1 MVNRPHI
8 HDSKYFSRLAQWDS
22 SRRKYYYVQR
32 ATGHS
37 QWEIPTQPA
46 LSAPTPDPT
55 PQQASDPFQQPPDGS
70 AGTPDANGSGAIRG
84 LNDADPNYQGAD
96 RSLLSVG

>member
-1 MVNRPHI
+1 M
-8 HDSKYFSRLAQWDS
+8 SRLAQWES

-32 ATGHS
+32 ATGVS

-55 PQQASDPFQQPPDGS
+55 PQQASDPFQQPPHGS
-70 AGTPDANGSGAIRG
+70 VDTPGAIGNGTRDQ
-84 LNDADPNYQGAD
+84 NSTDPNYQGAD
-96 RSLLSVG
+96 RSLLSVRWLITIERTTTC